1 MTIADIRSK
10 SAVELWEAA
19 MCAHYSCADRNRR
32 GKERD
37 DMKLYRHGES
47 PLLVAQCICVK

>member
-1 MTIADIRSK
+1 
-10 SAVELWEAA
+10 